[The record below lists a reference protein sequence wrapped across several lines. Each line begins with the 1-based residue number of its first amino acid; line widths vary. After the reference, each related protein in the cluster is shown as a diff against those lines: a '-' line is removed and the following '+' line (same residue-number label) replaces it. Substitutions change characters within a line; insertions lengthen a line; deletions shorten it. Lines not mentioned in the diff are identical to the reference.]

1 MKCSSI
7 YLAPGIMIRWLSVDG
22 LAGKYPSL
30 SPYNYVANNPLKF
43 IDPDGEAISVA
54 IGGGIV
60 IGAVELTV
68 LAVFAVL
75 AKTADLDRTAEALQG
90 ISNAIDENFNEPI
103 QDFIGDAIEGT
114 KGLFNLM
121 I

>member
-1 MKCSSI
+1 M
-7 YLAPGIMIRWLSVDG
+7 
-22 LAGKYPSL
+22 
-30 SPYNYVANNPLKF
+30 
-43 IDPDGEAISVA
+43 
-54 IGGGIV
+54 
-60 IGAVELTV
+60 
-68 LAVFAVL
+68 FAVL